1 MDIRA
6 TERGSVKKASGQE
19 GEPEGERGGERERG
33 DGEKKRECERE
44 RKRELIDVMQSVM
57 NCKYIICSCF

>member
-19 GEPEGERGGERERG
+19 GKPEGEREREREREREG

-44 RKRELIDVMQSVM
+44 KEGINRCDAICNEL
-57 NCKYIICSCF
+57 